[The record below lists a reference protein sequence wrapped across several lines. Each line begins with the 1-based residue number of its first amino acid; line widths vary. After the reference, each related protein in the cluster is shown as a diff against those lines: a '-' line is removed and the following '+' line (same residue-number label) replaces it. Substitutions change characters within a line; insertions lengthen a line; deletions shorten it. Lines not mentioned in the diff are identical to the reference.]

1 MSNMPS
7 MSSDAIAQQ
16 RDDFIDRFLGFASGT
31 FNIFSIYIGDRLG
44 LYRALSQNGGSTPKE
59 LAANTGTHARYIR
72 EWLEQQTVAGIIEV
86 EDETKNAE
94 SRRYRLPPGHAE
106 ALIDCDSL
114 NYVVP
119 LTQLLAGAVHP
130 LPQVL
135 DAYRSGDGV
144 PYEDYGKDLREGQ
157 AAINYPAFW
166 HLLGSEWLPAIPDV
180 HARLLADPP
189 SRIADIGCGYGWS
202 SMGMAKSYPKVHVD
216 GFDLDEPSIERAKE
230 NAKRNKIADRV
241 HFQVRDAGDPSLAG
255 QYDLVTAFECVHDMS
270 DPVGALKTMHRLTKE
285 SGSVLIVDERVGDR
299 FTAQGNDVEWMMY
312 GWSILHCLP
321 VGMTNS
327 SNGGT
332 GTVMRTDTLRKYA
345 EDAGFH
351 SLEVLPI
358 DNFFFRFYHLHP

>member
-59 LAANTGTHARYIR
+59 LAAKTGTHARYIR
-72 EWLEQQTVAGIIEV
+72 EWLEQQTVAGILEV
-86 EDETKNAE
+86 EDETRSAE
-94 SRRYRLPPGHAE
+94 NRRYRLPPGHAE
-106 ALIDCDSL
+106 ALIDCQSL

-135 DAYRSGDGV
+135 EAYRTGDGV
-144 PYEDYGKDLREGQ
+144 PYEAYGKDLREGQ

-166 HLLGSEWLPAIPDV
+166 HLLGSEWLPSITDV
-180 HARLLADPP
+180 HARLQADPP
-189 SRIADIGCGYGWS
+189 ARVADIGCGFGWS
-202 SMGMAKSYPKVHVD
+202 SIGIARSYPKIQVD
-216 GFDLDEPSIERAKE
+216 GFDLDKPSIECARE
-230 NAKRNKIADRV
+230 NARRNKLHDRV
-241 HFQVRDAGDPSLAG
+241 HFEVQDAGDPFLAG

-270 DPVGALKTMHRLTKE
+270 DPVKALKTMRRLTGE
-285 SGSVLIVDERVGDR
+285 GGSVLIVDERVGDR

-321 VGMTNS
+321 VGMTNG

-345 EDAGFH
+345 EEAGFQ